1 MIYLFYLYETQNL
14 CLVLINFKILTLAGL
29 SQMVELSGTYP
40 IKSDIICTITN
51 WLKILELSFKKIMNG
66 WIEF

>member
-51 WLKILELSFKKIMNG
+51 WLKVLELSFKKIMNG

>member
-51 WLKILELSFKKIMNG
+51 
-66 WIEF
+66 